1 MRKSLIVLAATVSLL
16 GLGPFAAAAVPALA
30 DDDDDL
36 CITGSS
42 VLPSGPIDLEAI
54 PAQHVTGP
62 LTIRATGIGCD
73 DEDDDHGGLRGRH
86 DDEDDED

>member
-16 GLGPFAAAAVPALA
+16 GLGAFAAAAVPALA

-54 PAQHVTGP
+54 PAQQVTGP
-62 LTIRATGIGCD
+62 LTIRGTGIGCD
-73 DEDDDHGGLRGRH
+73 NDEDDHGGLLGHH